1 MPAKP
6 DPVPPL
12 ICVHLEA
19 LAGVEGWAPALSAWL
34 AALPGAQAV
43 VAVSAAFEPDPALL
57 AGAAT
62 TVIRVPADAGFGG
75 VLAAVHAR
83 FPEHDIAYAR
93 AGAELSDD
101 WVALL
106 ARALRLDPKVG
117 VALPLCDALQLFS
130 PYAGARPGW
139 IRACQLRSWLA
150 RFSRDLMFEVP
161 LVLPVC
167 GLFRAAALADLAA
180 AGALTEAGNLAAR
193 LRARGWSAVACDWTF
208 AHWPGGRLEAFL
220 PPEDADVRAFNAH
233 HPLNL
238 LRRQLADALSG
249 GPAVVPPP
257 APALKP
263 VQLHITHSWGGGLG
277 RWVRDMCEADTQRHN
292 LVLRSIGDWSAFGYR
307 LGLYDAAGTPLREWL
322 LDFPI
327 RSVAAT
333 HYHYRQVLA
342 EVVREFQVDTVMVS
356 SLIGHA
362 LDALATGLPTLMV
375 QHDYFPFCPAL
386 SIHFGAL
393 CTRCDGGQLRAC
405 FAGNPLNRFFA
416 DSEPDHW
423 LAIRRRWIDLLHAPG
438 VTLTAPGEAVLRNL
452 RALAPELAL
461 VSTAVVPNGTEPL
474 SALAGE
480 PGAGR
485 LRLVVLGSLAP
496 QKGAEILRQALP
508 ALAGF
513 ADLYLLGTGDEGRE
527 FEGLPG
533 VEVVRAYQLA
543 ELPARL
549 AAIAPHA
556 GLLLSI
562 VPETFSYTLS
572 ELWMLGVPPVA
583 TRVGAFADRIEHGRT
598 GWLIEPDA
606 EALVAQLRRL
616 DGERAALGRVR
627 DAIAALP
634 GWSRVDMVRAYHRL
648 TPLPATAGL
657 PGPGPAAAG
666 PEQPTRLHTGS
677 LAVDPEAP
685 ARQVTVDFLDYLRGK
700 VAGSRRLGGLRRRG
714 VLWLLRGLQRL
725 LRN

>member
-1 MPAKP
+1 MSAKP
-6 DPVPPL
+6 DSVPPL
-12 ICVHLEA
+12 ICLHLA
-19 LAGVEGWAPALSAWL
+19 VPAGVARWAPSLSGWM
-34 AALPGAQAV
+34 AALPDAQAV
-43 VAVSAAFEPDPALL
+43 VAVPAAVEPDPALL
-57 AGAAT
+57 AVAT
-62 TVIRVPADAGFGG
+62 AVIAVPADAGFGA
-75 VLAAVHAR
+75 VLAAVQAR
-83 FPEHDIAYAR
+83 FPERAIAYVR
-93 AGAELSDD
+93 AGADLAPD

-106 ARALRLDPKVG
+106 VRAAAGDDRIG
-117 VALPLCDALQLFS
+117 AVAPLCDALALFS
-130 PYAGARPGW
+130 PFAGARPGW
-139 IRACQLRSWLA
+139 IDADQVRRWLP
-150 RFSRDLMFEVP
+150 RLSRNRVFETP
-161 LVLPVC
+161 ALLPVC
-167 GLFRAAALADLAA
+167 GYFRAPALAALAA
-180 AGALTEAGNLAAR
+180 AGELTDAGNLADR
-193 LRARGWSAVACDWTF
+193 FRARGWSCVACDWAF
-208 AHWPGGRLEAFL
+208 AGWPGGRLAVPL
-220 PPEDADVRAFNAH
+220 PPEDADVREFLAH
-233 HPLNL
+233 HPLDS
-238 LRRQLADALSG
+238 LRRIFAAALSG
-249 GPAVVPPP
+249 GAAVVPPP

-277 RWVRDMCEADTQRHN
+277 RWVRDMGAADAQRHN

-333 HYHYRQVLA
+333 HHHYRQVLA
-342 EVVREFQVDTVMVS
+342 EVVREFQVDVVVVS

-386 SIHFGAL
+386 SIHFDAL
-393 CTRCDGGQLRAC
+393 CTRCDGGRLRAC
-405 FAGNPLNRFFA
+405 FADNPLNRFFA

-423 LAIRRRWIDLLHAPG
+423 LAIRRRWIELLHAPG
-438 VTLTAPGEAVLRNL
+438 VTLVAPGEAVLRNL
-452 RALAPELAL
+452 RALAPEFAR
-461 VSTAVVPNGTEPL
+461 VATAVVPNGTEPL
-474 SALAGE
+474 GALPGE
-480 PGAGR
+480 ADAGR

-513 ADLYLLGTGDEGRE
+513 ADLYLLGTGDEGRG

-606 EALVAQLRRL
+606 QALVAQLRVL
-616 DGERAALGRVR
+616 DTQRTLLAGVR

-634 GWSRVDMVRAYHRL
+634 GWSREDMVRAYHRL

-657 PGPGPAAAG
+657 PGPGPVAG
-666 PEQPTRLHTGS
+666 PEQPTRQHTGS

-685 ARQVTVDFLDYLRGK
+685 ARQVTVDFLDYLHGK

-714 VLWLLRGLQRL
+714 VLWVLRGLRRL